1 MEHRDEA
8 LSESDV
14 ARIVSHMN
22 DEHTDA
28 LRRYAEEYADMVD
41 VESARMRDLD
51 ASGMVLCVTSSNSTT
66 DIRIDFERPVQTPD
80 DAHRLLVDLAIQARD
95 RDEA

>member
-1 MEHRDEA
+1 MEHRGEA

-22 DEHTDA
+22 EEHTDA
-28 LRRYAEEYADMVD
+28 LRRYAEVYADMMD
-41 VESARMRDLD
+41 VESVHMKDLD
-51 ASGMVLCVTSSNSTT
+51 AGGMVLCVTSSNSTT

>member
-1 MEHRDEA
+1 MEHRGEA

-28 LRRYAEEYADMVD
+28 LCRYAEEYTDIVD
-41 VESARMRDLD
+41 VESVRMKDLD
-51 ASGMVLCVTSSNSTT
+51 ADGMTLSVTSSNSTT

-80 DAHRLLVDLAIQARD
+80 DAHRLLVDLAIQARN
-95 RDEA
+95 RDEV

>member
-1 MEHRDEA
+1 MEHRGEA
-8 LSESDV
+8 LSETDV

-22 DEHTDA
+22 DEHPDA
-28 LRRYAEEYADMVD
+28 LRRYAQEYTDIVD
-41 VESARMRDLD
+41 VESVRMEDLD
-51 ASGMVLCVTSSNSTT
+51 AEGMTLSVTSSNSTT

-95 RDEA
+95 RDEV

>member
-1 MEHRDEA
+1 MEHRGEA
-8 LSESDV
+8 LSETDV

-28 LRRYAEEYADMVD
+28 LRRYAQEYTDIVD
-41 VESARMRDLD
+41 VESVRMEDLD
-51 ASGMVLCVTSSNSTT
+51 AEGMTLSVTSSNSTT